1 MSNVEYECI
10 CVRCGDIYIAKRKWS
25 KYCSEECRRASD
37 RDNKRIKYV
46 GKKQTHCALCGVEL
60 PKYKTKFCS
69 SQCAHRYHNIQQGL
83 VEDHGE
89 LTKTCPVCG
98 KTFKTW
104 KSKKITCSEECSKKY
119 RNRTRFLTPDQKEK
133 RKEYDRQKYLKTH
146 PNARKRNMEEEH
158 KHHLERIEREKAER
172 EKRRIEREKI
182 QAERRAERER
192 IKAENI
198 AKWQEYEA
206 EHICCICGET
216 FIAHYPTA
224 KYCSKACARKPTK
237 KRKRY
242 KDITIDNDISLKM
255 LAKRDHN
262 QCQICGLF
270 VDWSDYIQTDTT
282 IICGDMY
289 PSIDHIT
296 PISLG
301 GLHSWDNVQLAH
313 RKCNSRKGNKYVG

>member
-1 MSNVEYECI
+1 MKCEY
-10 CVRCGDIYIAKRKWS
+10 CGKQFTQPHRRGRER
-25 KYCSEECRRASD
+25 KYCSEECRRQAD
-37 RDNKRIKYV
+37 KDNKRIKYV
-46 GKKQTHCALCGVEL
+46 GKRQTHCALCGVEL

-69 SQCAHRYHNIQQGL
+69 SQCASRYNNIQKGII
-83 VEDHGE
+83 EDHGE

-104 KSKKITCSEECSKKY
+104 KSRQIVCSTECSTKRK
-119 RNRTRFLTPDQKEK
+119 NRAEYHTDEQKEK
-133 RKEYDRQKYLKTH
+133 RKEHDRQKYLNTH
-146 PNARKRNMEEEH
+146 PNAKTQDEITQES
-158 KHHLERIEREKAER
+158 LERKEREKAER
-172 EKRRIEREKI
+172 EKRRIERERM

-192 IKAENI
+192 IKAENR
-198 AKWQEYEA
+198 AKWIEYEA
-206 EHICCICGET
+206 EHTCCVCGET

-224 KYCSKACARKPTK
+224 KYCSKACERKPRR

-242 KDITIDNDISLKM
+242 KDITIDKDITLKM
-255 LAKRDHN
+255 LAKRDHD
-262 QCQICGLF
+262 QCMICGLF
-270 VDWSDYIQTDTT
+270 VDWSDYIKTDTT

-313 RKCNSRKGNKYVG
+313 RKCNSRKSNKYVG

>member
-1 MSNVEYECI
+1 MIKEC
-10 CVRCGDIYIAKRKWS
+10 VMCGKQFDAYRS
-25 KYCSEECRRASD
+25 RDKYCSPKCRNRAYGIRQGRYGKHGTISRECA
-37 RDNKRIKYV
+37 I
-46 GKKQTHCALCGVEL
+46 CGRHFS
-60 PKYKTKFCS
+60 T
-69 SQCAHRYHNIQQGL
+69 NISWQ
-83 VEDHGE
+83 
-89 LTKTCPVCG
+89 
-98 KTFKTW
+98 
-104 KSKKITCSEECSKKY
+104 ITCSEECSKKR
-119 RNRTRFLTPDQKEK
+119 RNATRKRTLTPEQKEK

-182 QAERRAERER
+182 QAERKAERER

-206 EHICCICGET
+206 EHTCCICGEP

-224 KYCSKACARKPTK
+224 KYCSKACSRKSTK

-242 KDITIDNDISLKM
+242 KDITIDRNISLKM
-255 LAKRDHN
+255 LAKRDHD

-313 RKCNSRKGNKYVG
+313 RKCNTRKGNKYVG

>member
-1 MSNVEYECI
+1 MKCEY
-10 CVRCGDIYIAKRKWS
+10 CGKEFTQPHRRGRAQ
-25 KYCSEECRRASD
+25 KYCSDECSYNAD
-37 RDNKRIKYV
+37 KDNKRIKYV
-46 GKKQTHCALCGVEL
+46 GKRQTHCALCGVEL

-69 SQCAHRYHNIQQGL
+69 DACRRRYHNIQKG
-83 VEDHGE
+83 VIEDHGE

-104 KSKKITCSEECSKKY
+104 KSRQIVCSTECSTKRK
-119 RNRTRFLTPDQKEK
+119 NRVEYLTDEQKEK

-182 QAERRAERER
+182 QAERRAEKDR

-198 AKWQEYEA
+198 SKWLEYEA
-206 EHICCICGET
+206 EHICCECGAT
-216 FIAHYPTA
+216 FTAHYPTT
-224 KYCSKACARKPTK
+224 KYCSNSCARKRHRT
-237 KRKRY
+237 RKRY
-242 KDITIDNDISLKM
+242 KDITIDKDITLRM
-255 LAKRDHN
+255 LANRDHN

-270 VDWSDYIQTDTT
+270 VDWSDYMETDAT

-313 RKCNSRKGNKYVG
+313 RKCNTRKGNKYVG